1 KFQYL
6 VQKFAKDGKVALTI
20 VRDGKEQVVQVP
32 VAPRHDE
39 LIQPLMGKYPDYY
52 IYGPIA
58 FSTATGEM
66 VSGLERAGPNYFT
79 MFSYIGSPLVT
90 RRGEKEKFP
99 GEKLVVVCAPMF
111 PHKTA
116 KGYSSPIFKVVKS
129 INGTR
134 IKNLKHMVETL
145 RDATDRYITI
155 EFDDRASE
163 AIVFD
168 RKEVLQATE
177 EILSDNSVRQQ
188 FSDDLAPVWSKR
200 P

>member
-1 KFQYL
+1 M
-6 VQKFAKDGKVALTI
+6 A
-20 VRDGKEQVVQVP
+20 
-32 VAPRHDE
+32 
-39 LIQPLMGKYPDYY
+39 
-52 IYGPIA
+52 
-58 FSTATGEM
+58 
-66 VSGLERAGPNYFT
+66 
-79 MFSYIGSPLVT
+79 
-90 RRGEKEKFP
+90 RRGDKVKFP
-99 GEKLVVVCAPMF
+99 GEALVVVSSPMF

-134 IKNLKHMVETL
+134 IKNIRHLVETL
-145 RDATDRYITI
+145 RDAQDKYIVL

-188 FSDDLAPVWSKR
+188 SSDDLAPIWAKK